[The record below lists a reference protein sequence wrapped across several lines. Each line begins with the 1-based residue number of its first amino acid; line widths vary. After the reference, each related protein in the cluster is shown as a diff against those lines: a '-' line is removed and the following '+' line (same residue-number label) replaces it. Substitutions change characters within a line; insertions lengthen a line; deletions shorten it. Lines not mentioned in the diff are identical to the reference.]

1 MKQLTPASPHVI
13 VMVGIPGAGK
23 SAFAGHFAETFK
35 TPYVNQSHLMR
46 EFSISPET
54 AEHVSYHMLDEIMK
68 TRRTLIYEGSTA
80 TKPER
85 LSLIKY
91 IVSQGYR
98 PLMVWVQTDTLE
110 AKRRA
115 TKEFPKGSGL
125 TPSEFDQAVSAFESP
140 IAKDNAI
147 VISGKHTYA
156 SQLKIVLKQLASD
169 RPEVKIPT
177 GRSAP
182 VNRRS
187 LLQ

>member
-35 TPYVNQSHLMR
+35 TPFINQSHLMR
-46 EFSISPET
+46 EFSLSSEI
-54 AEHVSYHMLDEIMK
+54 AEHISFHMLDEIIK
-68 TRRTLIYEGSTA
+68 TRRTLIFEGNTD
-80 TKPER
+80 TKQER
-85 LSLIKY
+85 DELVKQ

-98 PLMVWVQTDTLE
+98 PLLVWVQTESVE
-110 AKRRA
+110 AGRRA

-125 TPSEFDQAVSAFESP
+125 SANEFKAAIDNFQSP
-140 IAKDNAI
+140 TAKENAI

-156 SQLKIVLKQLASD
+156 TQVKVVLRQLASE
-169 RPEVKIPT
+169 RPDVKIPQT
-177 GRSAP
+177 RSAP